1 MKRLTLAQRMAI
13 VLPEDIKGIIV
24 GVLLGD
30 AYKTKLA
37 QFECFIYRLDLSTFP
52 IDYLGRFSVH

>member
-1 MKRLTLAQRMAI
+1 MAI

-52 IDYLGRFSVH
+52 IDYLGRFSVHWDF